1 MSTLEVIVI
10 IEISCDTMPNYNLEI
25 VAVLYAIPLVVLKRW
40 CTQLSRY

>member
-25 VAVLYAIPLVVLKRW
+25 VAVLYAIPLVVLMFLLA
-40 CTQLSRY
+40 LSHPV